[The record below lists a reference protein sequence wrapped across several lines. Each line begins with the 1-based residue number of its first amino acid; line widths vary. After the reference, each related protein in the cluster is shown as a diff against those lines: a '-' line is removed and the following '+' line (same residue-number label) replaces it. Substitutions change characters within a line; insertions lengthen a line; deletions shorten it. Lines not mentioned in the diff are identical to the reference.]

1 MTVMPATLP
10 DNISLSVSFALQEDI
25 GSGDITAQLISP
37 DAQAR
42 ASIIAREQCVV
53 CGIPWVDEVFRQLE
67 GDVRL
72 DWQVS
77 EGDDVLPDTE
87 LARLQGN
94 ARAILTGE
102 RTALNFLQTLSGTA
116 TKSREMARVYA
127 DTSVRVL
134 DTRKTIPGLRL
145 AQKYAVRTGGCSN
158 HRMGLYDA
166 FLIKENHIAA
176 CGGIAA
182 AVSAAKRLQPDK
194 PIIIEVENY
203 AEFCEAIKT
212 PVDRIMLDEF
222 DSRDLD
228 RALSHATDIPL
239 EISGSI
245 DLQSLHALK
254 YKKIDSVSSGS
265 LTKHIRAIDLSLR
278 ILETYQSGAVHGE

>member
-1 MTVMPATLP
+1 MPSSLP
-10 DNISLSVSFALQEDI
+10 DNIGLTVSFALQEDI
-25 GSGDITAQLISP
+25 GSGDITAQLIP
-37 DAQAR
+37 PGARAR
-42 ASIIAREQCVV
+42 ASIIAREHCVV

-67 GDVRL
+67 GRVRL
-72 DWQVS
+72 EWQVS

-87 LARLQGN
+87 LAILQGN

-116 TKSREMARVYA
+116 TRSREMARVYA
-127 DTSVRVL
+127 DTPVRVL
-134 DTRKTIPGLRL
+134 DTRKTVPGLRL
-145 AQKYAVRTGGCSN
+145 AQKYAVRIGGCSN

-176 CGGIAA
+176 CGGITA
-182 AVSAAKRLQPDK
+182 AVSAAKHLQPDK
-194 PIIIEVENY
+194 PVIIEVENY
-203 AEFCEAIKT
+203 EEFLEAIKT

-222 DSRDLD
+222 DEQDLN

-245 DLQSLHALK
+245 DLQSLQAFKH
-254 YKKIDSVSSGS
+254 KKIDSVSSGS

-278 ILETYQSGAVHGE
+278 ILETC

>member
-1 MTVMPATLP
+1 MTAMPSSLP
-10 DNISLSVSFALQEDI
+10 DNIGLTVSFALQEDI
-25 GSGDITAQLISP
+25 GSGDITAQLIP
-37 DAQAR
+37 PGARAR
-42 ASIIAREQCVV
+42 ASIIAREHCVV

-67 GDVRL
+67 GRVRL
-72 DWQVS
+72 EWQVS

-87 LARLQGN
+87 LAILQGN

-116 TKSREMARVYA
+116 TRSREMARVYA
-127 DTSVRVL
+127 DTPVRVL
-134 DTRKTIPGLRL
+134 DTRKTVPGLRL
-145 AQKYAVRTGGCSN
+145 AQKYAVRIGGCSN

-176 CGGIAA
+176 CGGITA
-182 AVSAAKRLQPDK
+182 AVSAAKHLQPDK
-194 PIIIEVENY
+194 PVIIEVENY
-203 AEFCEAIKT
+203 EEFLEAIKT

-222 DSRDLD
+222 DEQDLN

-245 DLQSLHALK
+245 DLQSLQAFKH
-254 YKKIDSVSSGS
+254 KKIDSVSSGS

-278 ILETYQSGAVHGE
+278 IMETC

>member
-1 MTVMPATLP
+1 MTAMPSSLP
-10 DNISLSVSFALQEDI
+10 DNIGLTVSFALQEDI
-25 GSGDITAQLISP
+25 GSGDITAQLIP
-37 DAQAR
+37 PGARAR
-42 ASIIAREQCVV
+42 ASIIAREHCVV

-67 GDVRL
+67 GRVRL
-72 DWQVS
+72 EWQVS

-87 LARLQGN
+87 LAILQGN

-116 TKSREMARVYA
+116 TRSREMARVYA
-127 DTSVRVL
+127 DTPVRVL
-134 DTRKTIPGLRL
+134 DTRKTVPGLRL
-145 AQKYAVRTGGCSN
+145 AQKYAVRIGGCSN

-176 CGGIAA
+176 CGGITA
-182 AVSAAKRLQPDK
+182 AVSAAKHLQPDK
-194 PIIIEVENY
+194 PVIIEVENY
-203 AEFCEAIKT
+203 EEFLEAIKT

-222 DSRDLD
+222 DEQDLN

-245 DLQSLHALK
+245 DLQSLQAFKH
-254 YKKIDSVSSGS
+254 KKIDSVSSGS

-278 ILETYQSGAVHGE
+278 ILETC